1 MQQCWIYQD
10 VDNNHSKPLI
20 LYICCI
26 QLTEQRGTGKTSG
39 SSGKTSGSSRKT
51 VRAKTRVKVG
61 ENSYFSRAAS
71 VVVIKIKALAQIS

>member
-1 MQQCWIYQD
+1 MPMQQCWIYQD

-39 SSGKTSGSSRKT
+39 SSRKT
-51 VRAKTRVKVG
+51 VRAKTSVKLG

-71 VVVIKIKALAQIS
+71 VVVIKMKSLAQIS

>member
-26 QLTEQRGTGKTSG
+26 QLTEQRGA
-39 SSGKTSGSSRKT
+39 GKTSGSSRKT
-51 VRAKTRVKVG
+51 VRAKTSVKVG

-71 VVVIKIKALAQIS
+71 VVVIKMKSLAQIS